1 MSSKGSSLPL
11 SSLKHI
17 FFSSYCLLD
26 LVLRRLQCRLIGS
39 KRCGTLYELDPLFH
53 TAPRVIA
60 RNLGWLNG
68 MDWGR
73 DGFLYAPVWSK
84 GQVVRIDPS
93 SGEVEV
99 VGDGFGR
106 PAAVKFDS
114 HGRLYLVDYLTGEV
128 WQINT

>member
-1 MSSKGSSLPL
+1 
-11 SSLKHI
+11 
-17 FFSSYCLLD
+17 
-26 LVLRRLQCRLIGS
+26 
-39 KRCGTLYELDPLFH
+39 
-53 TAPRVIA
+53 
-60 RNLGWLNG
+60 

-106 PAAVKFDS
+106 PAAVKFDRMVVYTLS
-114 HGRLYLVDYLTGEV
+114 
-128 WQINT
+128 II